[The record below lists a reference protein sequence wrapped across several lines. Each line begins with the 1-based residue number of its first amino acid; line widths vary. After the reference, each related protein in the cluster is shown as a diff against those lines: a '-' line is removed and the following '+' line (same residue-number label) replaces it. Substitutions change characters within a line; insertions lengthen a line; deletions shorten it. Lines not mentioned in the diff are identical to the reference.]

1 MQETR
6 KSGRSRSGQAAA
18 ASMTAEQR
26 HERARRG
33 SLAAAVNT
41 IAKRAE
47 DLTADQRELVR
58 LAVGAD

>member
-1 MQETR
+1 
-6 KSGRSRSGQAAA
+6 
-18 ASMTAEQR
+18 MTAEQR